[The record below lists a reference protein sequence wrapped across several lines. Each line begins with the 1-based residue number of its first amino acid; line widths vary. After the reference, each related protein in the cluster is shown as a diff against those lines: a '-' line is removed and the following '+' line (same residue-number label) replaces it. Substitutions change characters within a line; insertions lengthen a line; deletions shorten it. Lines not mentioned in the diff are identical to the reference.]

1 MLQEL
6 GCFAL
11 VLEKIPADLARKV
24 SEMLTIPTIGIGAGS
39 GTDGQV
45 LVLQDMLGMNGG
57 FAPKFLRKY
66 ADLGQVITSAIGNY
80 VSDVKAVDF
89 PNENEQ
95 Y

>member
-1 MLQEL
+1 M
-6 GCFAL
+6 
-11 VLEKIPADLARKV
+11 
-24 SEMLTIPTIGIGAGS
+24 
-39 GTDGQV
+39 